1 MLKPIFQK
9 CQNNNLLKMFR
20 RTNVPFWI
28 ISAFGIFGIFSFIS
42 VNFHSTEN
50 DVTNSKRIGNLV
62 QQYEASILGDT
73 NPLST
78 VLQAEEK
85 QPKIWV
91 SMGLCFSENTEK
103 YGKKSYPYAE
113 VTPLSIQLW
122 SYFFPD
128 ESKALTSHNLGCHL
142 KLKYFY
148 SVQF

>member
-28 ISAFGIFGIFSFIS
+28 ISAFGIFGIFGIFSFFS

-50 DVTNSKRIGNLV
+50 DVTNSKRIENLV
-62 QQYEASILGDT
+62 QQYEASVLGDT

-78 VLQAEEK
+78 VIQAEER

-128 ESKALTSHNLGCHL
+128 ESKALTSHNIDCNL
-142 KLKYFY
+142 KLIYFY
-148 SVQF
+148 

>member
-1 MLKPIFQK
+1 MLITAFKSAK
-9 CQNNNLLKMFR
+9 NNNLLKMLR

-28 ISAFGIFGIFSFIS
+28 ISAFGIFGIFGIFSFFS

-50 DVTNSKRIGNLV
+50 DVTNSKRIENLV
-62 QQYEASILGDT
+62 QQYEASVLGQT

-78 VLQAEEK
+78 VLQSEEK

-103 YGKKSYPYAE
+103 FGKKSYPYAE

-128 ESKALTSHNLGCHL
+128 ESKALTSHNIDCNL
-142 KLKYFY
+142 KLIYFY
-148 SVQF
+148 